1 MSNPNEDQ
9 WNGQTGQPNQSQP
22 NQPNPAGQPGQPQY
36 GAYDSNH
43 GGQYPPQ
50 GAPGAQDTQNQH
62 AQNGQPQGEPNQNP
76 YYARTPTI
84 RTMARTASRHG
95 GRTVGGIRRTAN
107 RIAKRTGSRMVHGAI
122 KVNPAG
128 SRPTGMSQFQSIP
141 PDRGM
146 AAGKSQDQDSH
157 HLRRGG
163 RGAIAWALRCCW
175 CRTRRWLWPH
185 CCSACIS

>member
-22 NQPNPAGQPGQPQY
+22 SQPNPAGQPQY

-50 GAPGAQDTQNQH
+50 GAPGAQDTQNQQ
-62 AQNGQPQGEPNQNP
+62 AQNGQPQGGPNQNP
-76 YYARTPTI
+76 YYGPYAYNPNYGPNG
-84 RTMARTASRHG
+84 RHG

-128 SRPTGMSQFQSIP
+128 SRPTGMS
-141 PDRGM
+141 
-146 AAGKSQDQDSH
+146 
-157 HLRRGG
+157 
-163 RGAIAWALRCCW
+163 AISV
-175 CRTRRWLWPH
+175 H
-185 CCSACIS
+185 SA

>member
-50 GAPGAQDTQNQH
+50 GAPGAQDTQNQ
-62 AQNGQPQGEPNQNP
+62 
-76 YYARTPTI
+76 PTI

-128 SRPTGMSQFQSIP
+128 SRPTGMS
-141 PDRGM
+141 
-146 AAGKSQDQDSH
+146 
-157 HLRRGG
+157 
-163 RGAIAWALRCCW
+163 AISV
-175 CRTRRWLWPH
+175 H
-185 CCSACIS
+185 SA